1 MFKFPNKNTPVLYQG
16 ITSSSAAMHVEK
28 ALLYGTNIVAG
39 VSKDKSVT
47 TFQNIPVFQ
56 TVKDAVRKTKPQISV
71 IFSSPQR
78 VLQDFEE
85 AAKSHIPVIICPVN
99 HVPYQDVLKI
109 KQLAVKYKV
118 QLVGPS
124 APGIVTV
131 DECLAGT
138 VPAHLFPKGSVG
150 IVSRSSSLTYE
161 AVQQLSKFDLGVS
174 SCAAIGSAAIIG
186 SSFIPFV
193 EAFLKDARTN
203 IILLI
208 GKASGEFEYELID
221 FLKKKKSRKKIAI
234 YIPGRHVVRE
244 EKTPV
249 LGVKI
254 EENALQLKEK
264 SLEKAGIKVIS
275 SATEIGSQIAK
286 MLLDEKEV
294 KHEPK

>member
-78 VLQDFEE
+78 VLLDFEE
-85 AAKSHIPVIICPVN
+85 AAKAHLPVIICPVN
-99 HVPYQDVLKI
+99 HVPYQDVLKM
-109 KQLAVKYKV
+109 KQLAIKYKV

-138 VPAHLFPKGSVG
+138 VPAHLFPKGNVG

-161 AVQQLSKFDLGVS
+161 AVQQLSKFNLGVS

-186 SSFIPFV
+186 SSFIPFI
-193 EAFLKDARTN
+193 EAFLKDSKTN
-203 IILLI
+203 VILLI

-221 FLKKKKSRKKIAI
+221 YLKKKKSRKKIAI

-249 LGVKI
+249 VGVKV
-254 EENALQLKEK
+254 EENALQIKEK
-264 SLEKAGIKVIS
+264 ALEKAGIVIIH
-275 SATEIGSQIAK
+275 SATEIGLEVEK
-286 MLLDEKEV
+286 MFLTGKEK
-294 KHEPK
+294 

>member
-28 ALLYGTNIVAG
+28 ALLYGTNVVAG

-99 HVPYQDVLKI
+99 HVPYQDVLKM
-109 KQLAVKYKV
+109 KQLAVRYKV

-193 EAFLKDARTN
+193 EAFLKDTKTN
-203 IILLI
+203 VILLI

-221 FLKKKKSRKKIAI
+221 YLRKKKSRKKIAI

-249 LGVKI
+249 VGVKV
-254 EENALQLKEK
+254 EENALQIKEK
-264 SLEKAGIKVIS
+264 ALEKAGIVIIH
-275 SATEIGSQIAK
+275 SATEIGLEVEK
-286 MLLDEKEV
+286 MFLTGKEK
-294 KHEPK
+294 

>member
-1 MFKFPNKNTPVLYQG
+1 MFKFPNKSTPVLYQG
-16 ITSSSAAMHVEK
+16 ITSSSAAIHIEK
-28 ALLYGTNIVAG
+28 AILYGTNIVAG

-47 TFQNIPVFQ
+47 MFQNIPVFQ
-56 TVKDAVRKTKPQISV
+56 TVKEAVRKTKPQMSV

-85 AAKSHIPVIICPVN
+85 AAKAHIPVIVCPVN
-99 HVPYQDVLKI
+99 HVPYQDVLKM
-109 KQLAVKYKV
+109 KQLAQKYKV

-131 DECLAGT
+131 GECLAGT

-161 AVQQLSKFDLGVS
+161 AVQQLSKVNLGVS

-186 SSFIPFV
+186 SSLVPFV
-193 EAFLKDARTN
+193 EAFLKDTKTN
-203 IILLI
+203 VILLI

-221 FLKKKKSRKKIAI
+221 YLKKKKNHKKIAV
-234 YIPGRHVVRE
+234 YIPGQHIVRE

-249 LGVKI
+249 IGVKV

-264 SLEKAGIKVIS
+264 ALEKVGITVIH
-275 SATEIGSQIAK
+275 SATEIGSQVLK
-286 MLLDEKEV
+286 MLLAENEEKYES
-294 KHEPK
+294 K